1 MGRHEMASAD
11 VRRAAERM
19 KLACRA
25 MSAAATDLQV
35 AQSRDETMM
44 ESAAP
49 AELAAH
55 TERVCEMAEELS
67 ALARQLHALA
77 PA

>member
-1 MGRHEMASAD
+1 MERDEMAGAD

-19 KLACRA
+19 RLACRA
-25 MSAAATDLQV
+25 MSAAAADLRV
-35 AQSRDETMM
+35 ARGRDETTM
-44 ESAAP
+44 EGAAP
-49 AELAAH
+49 EELAAQ

-67 ALARQLHALA
+67 ALARQIYALA

>member
-1 MGRHEMASAD
+1 MERHEMAGAD

-19 KLACRA
+19 RLACRA
-25 MSAAATDLQV
+25 MSAAAADLQV
-35 AQSRDETMM
+35 ARGRDEAMI

-49 AELAAH
+49 EELAAQ
-55 TERVCEMAEELS
+55 TERVCEMADELS
-67 ALARQLHALA
+67 ALARQLYALA

>member
-1 MGRHEMASAD
+1 MERQRMAGAD

-25 MSAAATDLQV
+25 MSAAAADLHV
-35 AQSRDETMM
+35 ASGRDGAIG
-44 ESAAP
+44 ESTAP
-49 AELAAH
+49 EQLAAQ
-55 TERVCEMAEELS
+55 TERVCEMADELS
-67 ALARQLHALA
+67 VLARQLYALA